1 MVFKFKKLSL
11 HFQCLSAT
19 LHQRGISQG
28 QILNSFLKQLSK
40 YTSLIL
46 QFYFHSTKMTLPFN
60 SKQSKWLNK
69 YFKRYFLEIQVMRY
83 TQVQEKVGFLQIS
96 NLRGKMVLLNS
107 THWKILLQIKHLS
120 FNVWHTIFFLFC
132 TLISRKL

>member
-69 YFKRYFLEIQVMRY
+69 YFKRYFLEIQVMKN
-83 TQVQEKVGFLQIS
+83 THLQEKGEGLCRYQ
-96 NLRGKMVLLNS
+96 NYGGKGSHSTLNIIY
-107 THWKILLQIKHLS
+107 TCKWQTGGPPPLEKHWLVSDKDS
-120 FNVWHTIFFLFC
+120 
-132 TLISRKL
+132 